1 MTDTKLTVRVSKEL
15 LENLKQFA
23 RAKDTTVTKLIE
35 AYLQRIPPESRMQQ
49 AAIVRRLS
57 GVLSPNVGVEDYK
70 QHLEEKYG
78 Q

>member
-57 GVLSPNVGVEDYK
+57 GVLSPNVSVEDYK

>member
-78 Q
+78 

>member
-57 GVLSPNVGVEDYK
+57 GMLSTNVSVEDYK

>member
-57 GVLSPNVGVEDYK
+57 GVLSTNVSVEDYK

-78 Q
+78 